1 MAENKKSIIVYA
13 DWIELFESLTDD
25 EAGRLIKHFF
35 RYVNDLNPSPPD
47 RITELSFIPIKQS
60 LKRDLDKWEGRLS
73 ERSLN
78 GRKGNLKKYY
88 TDIYEEFESGNI
100 TLEQAEELAKHRK
113 TSHSEE
119 KHRIATKK
127 IANIADN
134 VSVNDSVSVSVN
146 VSDSDILLKKETK
159 KVFSEIYVPEIQK
172 KPRFNFK
179 KKLLD
184 YGFQEN
190 LVEDWLLVR
199 KNKKATNTETAFE
212 SFISEIEKRECNINE
227 MLKICVENSWSGFK
241 HVWVDNLN
249 KNNNGKQIDNS
260 GNGSNKGYKPAEVDR
275 EALLR
280 ELEQD
285 VANGNIPGDY
295 SRVRYRS

>member
-25 EAGRLIKHFF
+25 EAGKLIKHFF

-88 TDIYEEFESGNI
+88 TDIYQEFESGNI

-119 KHRIATKK
+119 KHRIATKI
-127 IANIADN
+127 IANVADN

-159 KVFSEIYVPEIQK
+159 KVFSEISVPEIEK
-172 KPRFNFK
+172 KFNFRK
-179 KKLLD
+179 SLID
-184 YGFQEN
+184 YGFDEK
-190 LVEDWLLVR
+190 LISDWLLVR
-199 KNKKATNTETAFE
+199 KNKKASNTETAFKA
-212 SFISEIEKRECNINE
+212 FISEIESRDCNINE
-227 MLKICVENSWSGFK
+227 MLKFCVENSWSGFK

-249 KNNNGKQIDNS
+249 KNNL
-260 GNGSNKGYKPAEVDR
+260 GNGTSKSN
-275 EALLR
+275 
-280 ELEQD
+280 EQIFRD
-285 VANGNIPGDY
+285 AVQSEIAQHDY
-295 SRVRYRS
+295 FK

>member
-25 EAGRLIKHFF
+25 EAGKLIKHFF
-35 RYVNDLNPSPPD
+35 RYVNDQNPTPPD

-78 GRKGNLKKYY
+78 GRKGNLKRHY

-119 KHRIATKK
+119 NSRIAIKN
-127 IANIADN
+127 IANVADN

-159 KVFSEIYVPEIQK
+159 KVFTEISVPEIQK
-172 KPRFNFK
+172 ETRFNFK

-184 YGFQEN
+184 YGFEKK

-212 SFISEIEKRECNINE
+212 SFISEVEKRECNINE
-227 MLKICVENSWSGFK
+227 VLKICVENSWSGFK

-249 KNNNGKQIDNS
+249 KNNT
-260 GNGSNKGYKPAEVDR
+260 
-275 EALLR
+275 
-280 ELEQD
+280 
-285 VANGNIPGDY
+285 ANGTSKSNEQIFTDAMQSRIAQHDY
-295 SRVRYRS
+295 FK

>member
-159 KVFSEIYVPEIQK
+159 KVFSEISVPEIQK

-199 KNKKATNTETAFE
+199 KNKKATNTQTAFE